1 VTWLVFQNCC
11 ESQYGAILFG
21 QGIIVHIFSANV
33 FGLTVL
39 YSGVNGLSASR
50 GISQMQCGNPKYWGL
65 RRSPPP
71 PICRMARKCLC
82 LSRFF
87 PLSLTSTLDSSLHPA
102 LGRRAILGGG
112 RTIADFDMVI
122 AIVDIKSSLEKREE
136 LRQALCSLSGQ
147 TEAERGCTSCR
158 LYQEVPDS
166 GVLRIESRWIATS
179 DLLRHIRSDS
189 YKRMLLMMD
198 MGIEPPSIEFYTV
211 SAFRGLDL
219 IYEARQLSD

>member
-1 VTWLVFQNCC
+1 MESPRCSTGTQNIGGGWR
-11 ESQYGAILFG
+11 S
-21 QGIIVHIFSANV
+21 
-33 FGLTVL
+33 
-39 YSGVNGLSASR
+39 
-50 GISQMQCGNPKYWGL
+50 
-65 RRSPPP
+65 SPPV
-71 PICRMARKCLC
+71 ICQMPRKCLC
-82 LSRFF
+82 LSSFR
-87 PLSLTSTLDSSLHPA
+87 PLIRMPTLDSSLHPA
-102 LGRRAILGGG
+102 PRRGAISGGG
-112 RTIADFDMVI
+112 RIIADLDMVI

-189 YKRMLLMMD
+189 YKRMLLMME

-219 IYEARQLSD
+219 IYEARQRAD